1 MYPNAMGS
9 KGGRTG
15 EGSFLSCYT
24 HPGDLSP
31 LLCRTV
37 TLGCPWFSLPQAR
50 RARFAEDRYQ
60 RQLGWLGVFPE
71 VKRRP
76 LETDMTPSSGVLSVG
91 KAATSR
97 AGAE

>member
-1 MYPNAMGS
+1 MGS

-37 TLGCPWFSLPQAR
+37 TPGCPWFSLPQAR